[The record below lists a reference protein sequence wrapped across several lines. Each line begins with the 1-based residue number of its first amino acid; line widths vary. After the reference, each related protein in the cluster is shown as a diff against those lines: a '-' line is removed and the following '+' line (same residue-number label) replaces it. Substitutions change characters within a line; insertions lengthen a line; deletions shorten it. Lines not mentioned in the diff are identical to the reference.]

1 MNDKVL
7 EQIGVTATGGW
18 DWNTKKGCFK
28 QAVPK
33 LENLASVVFVSCVF
47 TILGKTFSVL
57 TTMRK
62 MVLQLPHL
70 DCVDCTLNN
79 KREHDLGK
87 MPPI

>member
-33 LENLASVVFVSCVF
+33 LENLASVVFCF
-47 TILGKTFSVL
+47 MCFHHAGKDIFSFDNYAKNGASI
-57 TTMRK
+57 TTPR
-62 MVLQLPHL
+62 L
-70 DCVDCTLNN
+70 C
-79 KREHDLGK
+79 
-87 MPPI
+87 